1 MDETNGDFADRA
13 EQHPKAIR
21 RLEAQAIG
29 AATQPLARALNAAQ
43 QDATTR
49 WLHAAAGRPAP
60 EPTVLARLI
69 ETIRRLLARAFRGQ
83 GARAQRAAEQAAT
96 AAEQLGETQAAAIA
110 AAMSGEP
117 PPHRDR
123 RRSSRRHAQAAWDVA
138 AGIPA
143 AVEQEFRRALA
154 LCTEQT
160 VRAFR
165 GFTGVFQRAKR
176 AIGRI
181 AAGVAVTVATA
192 AAVGAETIARTL
204 GARLLW
210 VAEPG
215 ACSACAAYAG
225 RSIAPGEYFPG
236 GLSLDPRRTVFW
248 TPIPGPPR
256 HPRCRCALI
265 PWRSEWNRGGTPLPD
280 LLRMRA
286 RMGGH

>member
-1 MDETNGDFADRA
+1 MDETNGDFAARA
-13 EQHPKAIR
+13 EQHPEAIR
-21 RLEAQAIG
+21 RLEAQAIA
-29 AATQPLARALNAAQ
+29 AATQPLAQALNRAQ
-43 QDATTR
+43 QDANTR
-49 WLHAAAGRPAP
+49 WLHATAGHPIP
-60 EPTVLARLI
+60 EPGALARLI
-69 ETIRRLLARAFRGQ
+69 EAIRQSLTRAFRGQ
-83 GARAQRAAEQAAT
+83 GAHAQRAAEQAAN
-96 AAEQLGETQAAAIA
+96 AAEQLGETQAAALA
-110 AAMSGEP
+110 AAMSREP
-117 PPHRDR
+117 PPRRDR
-123 RRSSRRHAQAAWDVA
+123 PRSNRRRAKAAWDVA
-138 AGIPA
+138 AAIPA
-143 AVEQEFRRALA
+143 TVEQEFRRALA
-154 LCTEQT
+154 LCTEQA

-181 AAGVAVTVATA
+181 AASVAVTVATA
-192 AAVGAETIARTL
+192 AAAGAKTIATEA

-215 ACSACAAYAG
+215 ACPACAAYAG

-256 HPRCRCALI
+256 HPNCCCALI
-265 PWRSEWNRGGTPLPD
+265 PWRPEWNRGGTPLPD